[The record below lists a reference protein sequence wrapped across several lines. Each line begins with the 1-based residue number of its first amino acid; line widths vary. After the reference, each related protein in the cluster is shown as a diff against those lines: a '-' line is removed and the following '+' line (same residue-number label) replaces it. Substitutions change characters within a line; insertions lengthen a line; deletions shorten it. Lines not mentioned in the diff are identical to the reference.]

1 MVVAEV
7 LLFVRLSVQF
17 QQLKAEN
24 HPEMAVLQ
32 VLVLRTVST
41 EMIVVRRRTVL
52 ASEVSRDSESPS
64 YLPRDLDKRS
74 RAITHDNG
82 EFMTVEERERNAALY
97 RGEKLEYNQLLI
109 HILTVT
115 LLHIT

>member
-24 HPEMAVLQ
+24 HPEMAVPQ

-41 EMIVVRRRTVL
+41 EMIVIRRRTIFP
-52 ASEVSRDSESPS
+52 SEVSRNRESTS
-64 YLPRDLDKRS
+64 YLPRDLDKRRR
-74 RAITHDNG
+74 RAITNSTG
-82 EFMTVEERERNAALY
+82 ELMTVEERGRYVGLY
-97 RGEKLEYNQLLI
+97 RGEKSEFNQLLI
-109 HILTVT
+109 YILTVT
-115 LLHIT
+115 L